1 MGGKSGGK
9 IPKAPDPYE
18 ISDAQT
24 QSNQDTAAY
33 NAALNRVNTHTPF
46 GSQTFTQTG
55 TDASGAPI
63 YDQNITLSPQQ
74 QQLLDM
80 QQGQDLSLGGISG
93 NQIDQMSQAYAR
105 GIDPNSLDQ
114 YRQQATDALYDRNT
128 TYLDRDY
135 ARSEDR
141 ERNRL
146 ANQGVV
152 EGSEAYKSAMENFG
166 RDKEIAYRQARNES
180 IAGGGA
186 EADRSLGQLFALRNQ
201 PLNEFNAVRNASQVQ
216 VPNFGPAANV
226 TMNPT
231 DVSGN
236 AWNSYQGNLAAYNA
250 QQAGQNSMMGGL
262 FNLGGQL
269 GGAAITRYSDRR
281 LKSDIVQIGFLPS
294 GLPFYR
300 YTINGQSQ
308 VGVMADEA
316 QALYPEA
323 ISVTEDGF
331 MMVNYAMVH

>member
-9 IPKAPDPYE
+9 IPQAPDPYE

-114 YRQQATDALYDRNT
+114 YRQQ
-128 TYLDRDY
+128 
-135 ARSEDR
+135 
-141 ERNRL
+141 
-146 ANQGVV
+146 
-152 EGSEAYKSAMENFG
+152 
-166 RDKEIAYRQARNES
+166 
-180 IAGGGA
+180 
-186 EADRSLGQLFALRNQ
+186 
-201 PLNEFNAVRNASQVQ
+201 
-216 VPNFGPAANV
+216 
-226 TMNPT
+226 
-231 DVSGN
+231 
-236 AWNSYQGNLAAYNA
+236 
-250 QQAGQNSMMGGL
+250 
-262 FNLGGQL
+262 
-269 GGAAITRYSDRR
+269 
-281 LKSDIVQIGFLPS
+281 
-294 GLPFYR
+294 
-300 YTINGQSQ
+300 
-308 VGVMADEA
+308 
-316 QALYPEA
+316 
-323 ISVTEDGF
+323 
-331 MMVNYAMVH
+331 